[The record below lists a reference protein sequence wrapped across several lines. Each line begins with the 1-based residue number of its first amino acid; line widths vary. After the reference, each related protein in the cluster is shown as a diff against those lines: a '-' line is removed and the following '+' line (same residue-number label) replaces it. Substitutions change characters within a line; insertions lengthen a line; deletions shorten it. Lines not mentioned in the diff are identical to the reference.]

1 MSFFSSSDLLN
12 FLRFANTRE
21 VQDVI
26 VELSEHVY
34 IYSVEWHNRPVR
46 LNPEGDTV
54 VEDTYHADY
63 CSSPACTI
71 TVVTNDGGIFKIDIK
86 VREEIGIHWE
96 EFEAIVYQYREWYD
110 AIPNIRSN
118 IAFETNYVAYVNE
131 VDVREVKPNETY
143 GLTIN
148 DINAILK
155 GAYRFEIISNETM
168 VATLLAFD

>member
-26 VELSEHVY
+26 VELSEYVY
-34 IYSVEWHNRPVR
+34 IHSVEWHNQPIR

-71 TVVTNDGGIFKIDIK
+71 TAVTNDGSIFKIDIK
-86 VREEIGIHWE
+86 VREEIGISWK
-96 EFEAIVYQYREWYD
+96 EFEAIVYQYREWND

-143 GLTIN
+143 GLTIT
-148 DINAILK
+148 DINAILS
-155 GAYRFEIISNETM
+155 GAYRFDIISNETM
-168 VATLLAFD
+168 VASLLAFD

>member
-12 FLRFANTRE
+12 FLRSINTRE

-26 VELSEHVY
+26 IDLSNYVY
-34 IYSVEWHNRPVR
+34 IHSVEWQNQLVR
-46 LNPEGDTV
+46 LDHDGDTV

-63 CSSPACTI
+63 CSSPSCTI

-86 VREEIGIHWE
+86 VREEIGIYWE
-96 EFEAIVYQYREWYD
+96 EFEAIVYQYREWHD

-131 VDVREVKPNETY
+131 VEVREVKPNETY
-143 GLTIN
+143 GLTVT
-148 DINAILK
+148 DINAILS
-155 GAYRFEIISNETM
+155 GAYRFDIISNELRS
-168 VATLLAFD
+168 AILLSFV